1 MNDLDKILKEALDG
15 YEAPFNPQMWDKVS
29 SQLSPIEDAFRN
41 SVDSYEAPYN
51 PAAWSAIKNKIGS
64 SNSLWKWITGS
75 AAAIA
80 LTTVAVINIPTSEI
94 TEDKQIANQNASN
107 TEKTVVTN
115 DNLTTQNNTATIGTD
130 LSNDAQ
136 PLTNQN
142 SGSSNNNTSS
152 NPLENN
158 NGSTVQTP
166 NDVNNN
172 ATNLITPTDERAEV
186 GVAQE
191 LKFKADFS
199 MSANEIC
206 AGDFIHFNPKI
217 TKQGLIYSW
226 NFGETT
232 VNTVGGTNHTFDS
245 PGEYIVVLKVIDP
258 KTNKVLASSSENV
271 RVNETPTAQFEL
283 EKSNEGIPQYEFTPV
298 SNEQLDLIWKINGK
312 PVSDRSEFNHTFRE
326 EGAYQVKL
334 TATNANGCSSES
346 SQIVTIQENFN
357 LLAPTAINP
366 ASNNYA
372 SATFI
377 PAALYILERPFV
389 MTIFD
394 KEGQLVF
401 TTTTTEN
408 PWDGR
413 SLNNSEA
420 PAGSYIWQVE
430 LKNSNGIVETY
441 KGQLFLTR

>member
-1 MNDLDKILKEALDG
+1 MNDLDKILKEALEG
-15 YEAPFNPQMWDKVS
+15 YEAPFNSQMWDKVS

-41 SVDSYEAPYN
+41 SVESYEAPYN

-94 TEDKQIANQNASN
+94 ADDNKIASENASN

-115 DNLTTQNNTATIGTD
+115 ENLTTQNNVSIVD
-130 LSNDAQ
+130 DNLSNEAQ
-136 PLTNQN
+136 PLESEN
-142 SGSSNNNTSS
+142 SGGSENNSTSNSSENNGGTTAQTTSSGNNNTTY
-152 NPLENN
+152 L
-158 NGSTVQTP
+158 T
-166 NDVNNN
+166 
-172 ATNLITPTDERAEV
+172 LPTDERIEV

-232 VNTVGGTNHTFDS
+232 INTVGGTNHTFNA
-245 PGEYIVVLKVIDP
+245 PGDYIVVLKVMDP
-258 KTNKVLASSSENV
+258 ETNKVLASSSENV
-271 RVNETPTAQFEL
+271 RVNEIPLAQFDL
-283 EKSNEGIPQYEFTPV
+283 EKSNDAIPQYEFSPV
-298 SNEQLDLIWKINGK
+298 SYEQLDLIWKINGK
-312 PVSDRSEFNHTFRE
+312 PVSDRSEFNYTFRE

-334 TATNANGCSSES
+334 IATNAVGCSSES

-357 LLAPTAINP
+357 LFAPTGINLS
-366 ASNNYA
+366 SNNYA
-372 SATFI
+372 SSTFM
-377 PAALYILERPFV
+377 PGALYVLERPFV

-394 KEGQLVF
+394 KEGAAVY
-401 TTTTTEN
+401 TTTSTEN

-413 SLNNSEA
+413 INNAEA
-420 PAGSYIWQVE
+420 PAGSYIWTVE
-430 LKNSNGIVETY
+430 LKNANGIVEMY

>member
-15 YEAPFNPQMWDKVS
+15 YEAPFNSQMWDKVS

-80 LTTVAVINIPTSEI
+80 LTTVAVMNIPSSEI
-94 TEDKQIANQNASN
+94 ADDNKIANENASN
-107 TEKTVVTN
+107 TEKTVVT
-115 DNLTTQNNTATIGTD
+115 DENLTTQNNTTTIGTD
-130 LSNDAQ
+130 LSNDTQ

-152 NPLENN
+152 NSTDNN
-158 NGSTVQTP
+158 NGTTTQTTSS
-166 NDVNNN
+166 NNN
-172 ATNLITPTDERAEV
+172 NPTNLITPADERTEV

-226 NFGETT
+226 HFGETT
-232 VNTVGGTNHTFDS
+232 INTVGGTNHTFDS
-245 PGEYIVVLKVIDP
+245 PGDYIVVLKVMDP
-258 KTNKVLASSSENV
+258 ETNKVLASSSENI
-271 RVNETPTAQFEL
+271 RVNEIPMAQFEL
-283 EKSNEGIPQYEFTPV
+283 EKSNDAIPQYEFSPV

-312 PVSDRSEFNHTFRE
+312 PVSDRSEFTYTFRE

-334 TATNANGCSSES
+334 SATNEVGCTSES

-357 LLAPTAINP
+357 LFAPTGINLS
-366 ASNNYA
+366 SNNYA
-372 SATFI
+372 SATFM
-377 PAALYILERPFV
+377 PGALYVLERPFV
-389 MTIFD
+389 MTIYD
-394 KEGQLVF
+394 KEGVPVY
-401 TTTTTEN
+401 TTTNTEN

-413 SLNNSEA
+413 INNAEA
-420 PAGSYIWQVE
+420 PAGSYIWTVE
-430 LKNSNGIVETY
+430 LKNANGIVEMY

>member
-1 MNDLDKILKEALDG
+1 MNDLDKILKEALEG

-29 SQLSPIEDAFRN
+29 SQLNPIEDAFRN

-75 AAAIA
+75 AAAVA
-80 LTTVAVINIPTSEI
+80 LTTVAVINIPSSEI
-94 TEDKQIANQNASN
+94 ADDNTIASQNGSN
-107 TEKTVVTN
+107 IEKTVYTN
-115 DNLTTQNNTATIGTD
+115 ENLTTQNNTTTIGTD
-130 LSNDAQ
+130 LSNDTQ

-142 SGSSNNNTSS
+142 SGSSNNNTLSNSS
-152 NPLENN
+152 ENN
-158 NGSTVQTP
+158 SGTTSPTTSFI
-166 NDVNNN
+166 NNN
-172 ATNLITPTDERAEV
+172 PTNLITPADERTEV

-232 VNTVGGTNHTFDS
+232 VNTVGGTNHTFDT
-245 PGEYIVVLKVIDP
+245 PGEYIVVLKVMDP
-258 KTNKVLASSSENV
+258 ETNKVLASSSENV
-271 RVNETPTAQFEL
+271 RVNEVPLAQFEL
-283 EKSNEGIPQYEFTPV
+283 EKSNEGIPLYEFSPV
-298 SNEQLDLIWKINGK
+298 SDEQLDLIWKINGK
-312 PVSDRSEFNHTFRE
+312 PVSDLSEFNYTFRE

-334 TATNANGCSSES
+334 TATNADGCSSES
-346 SQIVTIQENFN
+346 SQIVTVQENFN
-357 LLAPTAINP
+357 LFAPTGINLS
-366 ASNNYA
+366 SNNYA
-372 SATFI
+372 SATFM
-377 PAALYILERPFV
+377 PGALYVLERPFV
-389 MTIFD
+389 MTIYD
-394 KEGQLVF
+394 KEGMPVY
-401 TTTTTEN
+401 TTTNTEN

-413 SLNNSEA
+413 INNTEA
-420 PAGSYIWQVE
+420 PAGSYIWTVE
-430 LKNSNGIVETY
+430 LKNLNGIVETY